1 MDRGFAGTLAM
12 MVWPDVYTSEP
23 PQLSAGL
30 PDGRSL
36 MSSDRLVILF
46 GARDADGHQ
55 PYEDSV
61 PLDAL
66 AHHEDEAHK
75 LAGWLA
81 LRDGL
86 QSGVERFE
94 SGFSVWSTRED
105 GKILEV
111 ACFGYQL
118 YDTMEGFL
126 DGGRCLAALRGT
138 GP

>member
-12 MVWPDVYTSEP
+12 MVWPDVFTSEP

-36 MSSDRLVILF
+36 MFSDRLVILF
-46 GARDADGHQ
+46 GARGADGQ
-55 PYEDSV
+55 EPYEDSV

-66 AHHEDEAHK
+66 AHDEHEAHK
-75 LAGWLA
+75 LADWLG

-86 QSGVERFE
+86 RSGVER
-94 SGFSVWSTRED
+94 SLRGFSVWSTRED

-118 YDTMEGFL
+118 YDTMEDFL

-138 GP
+138 AP

>member
-1 MDRGFAGTLAM
+1 M

-36 MSSDRLVILF
+36 MFSDRLVILF
-46 GARDADGHQ
+46 GPPGQDGRE

-66 AHHEDEAHK
+66 AHDEDEAHK
-75 LAGWLA
+75 LASWLA
-81 LRDGL
+81 LRGSHP
-86 QSGVERFE
+86 SGVERFDH
-94 SGFSVWSTRED
+94 GFSVWSTRED

-111 ACFGYQL
+111 GCFGYQL
-118 YDTMEGFL
+118 YETMEDYL
-126 DGGRCLAALRGT
+126 NGGRCLAALRGVVT
-138 GP
+138 